1 MDVPITR
8 RLVLIYDFIEADDIV
23 ERRAPHRPAH
33 IAQIREAL
41 ADGRVLLAGALGDPP
56 HGGLLVFDVE
66 DEAEVERFA
75 QADPYVTSG
84 LVASWRVEPW
94 SLVA

>member
-8 RLVLIYDFIEADDIV
+8 RWVLIYDFIEADDIL
-23 ERRAPHRPAH
+23 ERRAPLRPAH
-33 IAQIREAL
+33 IQQIRDGL
-41 ADGRVLLAGALGDPP
+41 ADGRVLMAGALGDPP
-56 HGGLLVFDVE
+56 HGGMLVFDVE
-66 DEAEVERFA
+66 DPAEVERFA
-75 QADPYVTSG
+75 QADPYVTGG